1 MKILGKKTLKHDKI
15 NNNILIKVGFIV
27 KLKNTKLS
35 TNINEKIGKKN
46 IKINKNS

>member
-35 TNINEKIGKKN
+35 IDINEIFF
-46 IKINKNS
+46 